1 MCSFDFLKTNLF
13 FFSLF
18 GLLFWMVGGSGGE
31 VGRVYGEGIF
41 DESNHVEFG
50 IFFTIIRGTLGP
62 RAISNL
68 EITWVVC
75 KRSRV
80 KWEGHLLFLT
90 NEFADLAADR
100 VASFFFERHIHSR
113 FS

>member
-1 MCSFDFLKTNLF
+1 MEGFMEKEFSTKAIMSNLEFFL
-13 FFSLF
+13 
-18 GLLFWMVGGSGGE
+18 
-31 VGRVYGEGIF
+31 
-41 DESNHVEFG
+41 
-50 IFFTIIRGTLGP
+50 TIIRGTLGP

-100 VASFFFERHIHSR
+100 VASFILKDIFIADLASGIEC
-113 FS
+113 